1 MGLTRA
7 ARQGITAGATGGGGG
22 KKSTNL
28 RIIPQEYD
36 FSYWKQGVG
45 AILFWAIVAIGG

>member
-1 MGLTRA
+1 MTP
-7 ARQGITAGATGGGGG
+7 GATGGGGS
-22 KKSTNL
+22 KKRMSL

-36 FSYWKQGVG
+36 FSYRKQGVG